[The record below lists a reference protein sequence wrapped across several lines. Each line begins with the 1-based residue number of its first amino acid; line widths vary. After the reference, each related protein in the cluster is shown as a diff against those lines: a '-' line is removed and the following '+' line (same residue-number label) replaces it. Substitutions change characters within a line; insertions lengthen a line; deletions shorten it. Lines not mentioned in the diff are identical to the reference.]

1 MIFAGFITLL
11 IAVVTINN
19 NLVEAQWV
27 ETPPRYTC
35 PTGNMHNDDIT
46 YNIYILAVHKY
57 TQSNDIILF
66 YQKQIEYCIHVIVLG
81 REMMVLMLNVTI
93 RTLLLYQW
101 DYDR

>member
-46 YNIYILAVHKY
+46 YNIYI
-57 TQSNDIILF
+57 
-66 YQKQIEYCIHVIVLG
+66 
-81 REMMVLMLNVTI
+81 
-93 RTLLLYQW
+93 
-101 DYDR
+101 